1 MVLKPGMIVKSKAGN
16 DKNCIY
22 VIIHVNDEYV
32 YLSDGQ
38 KHTFERLKRKNR
50 KHLQVILKEYV
61 EDTADEVAV
70 RNVILKYSLRKSG
83 NAKML

>member
-1 MVLKPGMIVKSKAGN
+1 MVLKPGMLVKSKAGH

-22 VIIHVNDEYV
+22 VIIRVNDEYV
-32 YLSDGQ
+32 YLSDGR
-38 KHTFERLKRKNR
+38 KNTSGKLKRKNR

-70 RNVILKYSLRKSG
+70 RNMILKYSLRRSG
-83 NAKML
+83 NTKML

>member
-1 MVLKPGMIVKSKAGN
+1 MVLKPGMIVKSKAGH

-38 KHTFERLKRKNR
+38 KHTFERLKRKIR

>member
-1 MVLKPGMIVKSKAGN
+1 MVLRPGMLVKSKAGH

-32 YLSDGQ
+32 YLSDGR
-38 KHTFERLKRKNR
+38 KNTSGKLKRKNR

-70 RNVILKYSLRKSG
+70 RNMILKYSLRRSG
-83 NAKML
+83 NTKML